1 MNAYGQEEAR
11 LQDGAAGSRGA
22 SAGAAAVV
30 MPGAPAEHTAGKG
43 RSSVRLD
50 RRSGE
55 NKERAPE
62 RKYRTRW
69 GAWTVIAAGWIGSLG
84 AVAIRGG
91 AAEWFL
97 AALLG
102 CIIAV
107 SGLAPLIAAAGLTSM
122 RVMPQEETNDGGQLE
137 VRYTIRRPFP
147 VPLVWIAL
155 QDETRNLTAASAPA
169 IPFGAVWAAA
179 LRKELGVTYKLRH
192 LRRGDHICGRVTV
205 TVGDWLG
212 LTAIR
217 KSLDSQAG
225 FIVLPGLPGTGALE
239 TNERGAGAEPVSSNL
254 SQAGP
259 AADLRGEAG
268 REEIAAAV
276 RAAGIGPESRPYRE
290 GDSLRHLDWRTAAKG
305 RGLHTKLHAPELPY
319 PTFVAV
325 DSSAAAYGKDDRL
338 FDACAGW
345 AAHAILQAAALGG
358 PVTLLTGDE
367 MTGMPDGIRESMQ
380 GRTSGLLRKLAVL
393 QASGKGSLAGSLMK
407 SGYALARGGT
417 VLVFT
422 ADWRG
427 GRNWGELAGYAA
439 ERGCRLELFVVTRSS
454 VPTFAMSEQRK
465 WLESGGVK
473 VTWLH
478 VPVGMGD
485 APYAEEGGDAHGY
498 A

>member
-1 MNAYGQEEAR
+1 MSVYGQEETR
-11 LQDGAAGSRGA
+11 LQDVAAESQ
-22 SAGAAAVV
+22 GAAAAV
-30 MPGAPAEHTAGKG
+30 MPGARAEGLTGKG
-43 RSSVRLD
+43 RSGVQVKP
-50 RRSGE
+50 RSGE
-55 NKERAPE
+55 DKERESE

-69 GAWTVIAAGWIGSLG
+69 AAWTVIIAGWICSLG
-84 AVAIRGG
+84 AVVVRGG
-91 AAEWFL
+91 AVEWFL
-97 AALLG
+97 AALLAG
-102 CIIAV
+102 IIAV
-107 SGLAPLIAAAGLTSM
+107 SGLAPLIAAAGLTAT
-122 RVMPQEETNDGGQLE
+122 RVMPQEDTNDGERLE
-137 VRYTIRRPFP
+137 IRYTIRRPFA

-155 QDETRNLTAASAPA
+155 QDETRNLTAASAPV
-169 IPFGAVWAAA
+169 IPFRAVWAAA
-179 LRKELGVTYKLRH
+179 LRKEIGVTYKLHH
-192 LRRGDHICGRVTV
+192 LRRGDHICGPTTV

-217 KSLDSQAG
+217 KSIDSQAG
-225 FIVLPGLPGTGALE
+225 FIVLPGLRGTAAPE
-239 TNERGAGAEPVSSNL
+239 AIEHGAGVEPVSS

-268 REEIAAAV
+268 REEIASAV

-305 RGLHTKLHAPELPY
+305 RGLHTKLHTPELPY
-319 PTFVAV
+319 PAFIAV
-325 DSSAAAYGKDDRL
+325 DSSAAAYGQDDRL

-345 AAHAILQAAALGG
+345 AAHAVLQAASLGG
-358 PVTLLTGDE
+358 RVTLLTGDE
-367 MTGMPDGIRESMQ
+367 MTGMPDGIRESMRE
-380 GRTSGLLRKLAVL
+380 RTSDLLRKLAVL
-393 QASGKGSLAGSLMK
+393 QADGKGSLAGSLMK

-439 ERGCRLELFVVTRSS
+439 ERGCRLELFIVVRST

-465 WLESGGVK
+465 WLEAGGVK

-478 VPVGMGD
+478 VPAGMGD
-485 APYAEEGGDAHGY
+485 APYAEEGGDAHAY